1 MNSIIQQEFT
11 GLLEELKM
19 ELVALVDALREER
32 EAIIDFDLQKIKDV
46 YTLKNDKL
54 IRIEALEKTRQLKLK
69 ELASSIGEPQLAKL
83 ESILEKID
91 DTAWVENIQNLT
103 SCIRSIAQAAKEFNE
118 TQQLY
123 LVHSLANIQSS
134 LMLLDSLQG
143 KGQFQCYDRQ
153 GGILNDS
160 NSRVTLDRN
169 V

>member
-1 MNSIIQQEFT
+1 MNSTIQQVFQSV
-11 GLLEELKM
+11 LEELKT
-19 ELVALVDALREER
+19 ELVGLVDTLREER

-46 YTLKNDKL
+46 HSIKNDKL
-54 IRIEALEKTRQLKLK
+54 IRIEALEKDRVLKLQ
-69 ELASSIGEPQLAKL
+69 ELASSVGEPELAKL
-83 ESILEKID
+83 EEILEKIND
-91 DTAWVENIQNLT
+91 SAWVDNILHLT

-118 TQQLY
+118 TQQIY

-153 GGILNDS
+153 GGMMNDS
-160 NSRVTLDRN
+160 DSRVTLDRN